1 MSEFI
6 EMLNN
11 APNIEM
17 KTKKFPPSLTKYMN
31 MINQLDK
38 TIHQVCFILDGDTM
52 LQSQFSY
59 TCFIRDVID
68 YRDNKN
74 ERKSIFEQICESAMQ
89 TSCPE
94 GTDMPDI
101 NYNVTRLAMS
111 DKMMKTLR
119 PNQYTF
125 LFVNMEQKEFIKDG
139 RIIKFHSWE
148 SFNKEK

>member
-74 ERKSIFEQICESAMQ
+74 ERKSIFEQIC
-89 TSCPE
+89 
-94 GTDMPDI
+94 DIPDI

-139 RIIKFHSWE
+139 KIIKFHSWE

>member
-6 EMLNN
+6 EMLNH

-17 KTKKFPPSLTKYMN
+17 KTKKFPPSLTKYMEI
-31 MINQLDK
+31 INQLDK

-52 LQSQFSY
+52 LQSQYSK
-59 TCFIRDVID
+59 TCYIRDVID

-74 ERKSIFEQICESAMQ
+74 QRKSIFEQICEI
-89 TSCPE
+89 
-94 GTDMPDI
+94 PDI

-111 DKMMKTLR
+111 DKIMKTLK
-119 PNQYTF
+119 PNHYTF
-125 LFVNMEQKEFIKDG
+125 LFVDMEPKEFIKNG
-139 RIIKFHSWE
+139 KIIKYHNWE